1 MNPLK
6 YSYESLQQFCL
17 QNGIELCKDYND
29 QPVNRNTRIE
39 GKCVKSDCDGVFC
52 KSFREILEN
61 ATYYCRPCLN
71 KVADVKRKQTCIN
84 KYGVNTVMHIKETK
98 EKIKETSLQKYGVEF
113 SFQSEIVKD
122 KIKETN
128 IERYGCKNAMQ
139 NKKVR
144 EKCNKTC
151 LEKYGVEH
159 ILQSEIFKTKYKSI
173 ILARFGVENPS
184 QNYEIKQRKITTCLK
199 NYGVEHPSQ
208 NNEIKQRKIETS
220 LKNYGVEYPMQSS
233 EVLSNNIKNNYK
245 TKPYIFP
252 SGKVEQIQGD
262 EQYALDEL
270 IHIEKIVEKGKRS
283 ILLMPRVPCI
293 VGEVGAGTAA
303 EKNGLLAN
311 DKIIGIDSFKI
322 DFFDQVKPLIAHK
335 AGDSVQLHIIR
346 KGQSLVLNSV
356 INPDTSIGFFPAVPS
371 LAEMKDQGLYTFETK
386 NFSFLASFPA
396 GVKKAGEKLSSYVSQ
411 FKKILNPSTGAYK
424 GLGGFKSMGSIFPKY
439 EWDWEAFWNITAF
452 FSIALAFM
460 NLLPIPALD
469 GGHVLFTIYEM
480 VTGRKPNEKFLEY
493 AQIVGMALLFGL
505 MIYANA
511 NDWLGWGRSR

>member
-1 MNPLK
+1 MFAQVLLAINLNSIGLQAGQLILSLSILVILHELGHFIPAKIFGCRVEKFYLFFDPWFSLVKKKIGDTIYGIGWLPLGGYVK
-6 YSYESLQQFCL
+6 IAGMVDESMDKEQLKQPAQPWEFRSKPAWQRL
-17 QNGIELCKDYND
+17 IIMIGGVTVNVLLAFFIYAMILFKWGETKLPMSSLNNGIWIVDTVINEIGLHNGDKIVSVND
-29 QPVNRNTRIE
+29 EKVAYFDNINSSLMLGDHMDIMRDGQPMRLAIPVNI
-39 GKCVKSDCDGVFC
+39 
-52 KSFREILEN
+52 
-61 ATYYCRPCLN
+61 
-71 KVADVKRKQTCIN
+71 
-84 KYGVNTVMHIKETK
+84 
-98 EKIKETSLQKYGVEF
+98 
-113 SFQSEIVKD
+113 
-122 KIKETN
+122 
-128 IERYGCKNAMQ
+128 
-139 NKKVR
+139 
-144 EKCNKTC
+144 
-151 LEKYGVEH
+151 
-159 ILQSEIFKTKYKSI
+159 
-173 ILARFGVENPS
+173 
-184 QNYEIKQRKITTCLK
+184 
-199 NYGVEHPSQ
+199 
-208 NNEIKQRKIETS
+208 
-220 LKNYGVEYPMQSS
+220 
-233 EVLSNNIKNNYK
+233 
-245 TKPYIFP
+245 
-252 SGKVEQIQGD
+252 
-262 EQYALDEL
+262 
-270 IHIEKIVEKGKRS
+270 IEKIVEKGKRS

-356 INPDTSIGFFPAVPS
+356 INPDTSIGFFPAVLS